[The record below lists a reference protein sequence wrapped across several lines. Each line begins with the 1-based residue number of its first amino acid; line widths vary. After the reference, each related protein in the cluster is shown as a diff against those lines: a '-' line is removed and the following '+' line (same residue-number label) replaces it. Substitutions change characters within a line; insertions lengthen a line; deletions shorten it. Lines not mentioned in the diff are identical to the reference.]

1 MEYVTTIDL
10 PEDFA
15 LDQPLSPFLLA
26 ALELLDPE
34 SETYALDVISMVEST
49 LDDPRQ
55 VLRAQER
62 KARDAAIAS
71 MKADGIEYEER
82 MERLEEVTYPKPLE
96 ELLDAAYERY
106 CQDVPWARD
115 FELSPKSVLRDMI
128 ETVSD
133 FKGVRRG
140 ATASPVP
147 RARFLRYLSDAYRV
161 LARTVPADRLDDR
174 LRDVI
179 AWLGYLVRTVDSSLV
194 DEWNSAGQA
203 PAIAV
208 PSMEEAVVQDRHGL
222 TVMVKTRCSSV
233 CAWLPRTQL
242 VNELKQYKPAIV
254 RGNASEIIA
263 LAGLWGLEGE
273 AADLS
278 RVRGVDTT
286 DTVDAARDAAVALA
300 RYTGGAVVVSGEVD
314 LITDGTTVAK
324 SHGGSPLMSKITG
337 CGCSQGGVLAVYACA
352 ADPFTA
358 AVCGTAVYNVAGT
371 RAAAVADAP
380 ASFKVAFI
388 DELYRATAQDIADNR
403 LELEEA

>member
-1 MEYVTTIDL
+1 MIDSEQLKQNVVKAVEEIRATNPMAGSITNTVTIDFVANAQLAVGGSAAMVYL
-10 PEDFA
+10 PDEGEA
-15 LDQPLSPFLLA
+15 LVAGGGAIYLNMGTLFPIYEQTIPRA
-26 ALELLDPE
+26 AKAAHDAGKPWVLDPVG
-34 SETYALDVISMVEST
+34 L
-49 LDDPRQ
+49 
-55 VLRAQER
+55 
-62 KARDAAIAS
+62 
-71 MKADGIEYEER
+71 GI
-82 MERLEEVTYPKPLE
+82 
-96 ELLDAAYERY
+96 
-106 CQDVPWARD
+106 
-115 FELSPKSVLRDMI
+115 
-128 ETVSD
+128 
-133 FKGVRRG
+133 G
-140 ATASPVP
+140 
-147 RARFLRYLSDAYRV
+147 
-161 LARTVPADRLDDR
+161 
-174 LRDVI
+174 
-179 AWLGYLVRTVDSSLV
+179 SL
-194 DEWNSAGQA
+194 
-203 PAIAV
+203 
-208 PSMEEAVVQDRHGL
+208 
-222 TVMVKTRCSSV
+222 
-233 CAWLPRTQL
+233 RTQL

-358 AVCGTAVYNVAGT
+358 AICGTAVYNVAGT

-403 LELEEA
+403 LELEEAYAMSEPATNAGMNTLVAVAIAPCGTGDELSAEVAEVVRVIRESGLPNRTTSMFTEIEGDWDEVMQVVRDATFVLASKGIRTEVVLKADIRPGFTDTMTGKLERMEAQIKKQEEAR

>member
-1 MEYVTTIDL
+1 MVIDMELEEIK
-10 PEDFA
+10 
-15 LDQPLSPFLLA
+15 QGILLA
-26 ALELLDPE
+26 VRKAKETTPLVPSITNSVTINFVANAQLAAGGSAAMVYLPDEGEALVAGGGAIYLNMGTLFPIYEQTIPRAAKAAHDAGKPWVLDPVG
-34 SETYALDVISMVEST
+34 L
-49 LDDPRQ
+49 
-55 VLRAQER
+55 
-62 KARDAAIAS
+62 
-71 MKADGIEYEER
+71 GI
-82 MERLEEVTYPKPLE
+82 
-96 ELLDAAYERY
+96 
-106 CQDVPWARD
+106 
-115 FELSPKSVLRDMI
+115 
-128 ETVSD
+128 
-133 FKGVRRG
+133 G
-140 ATASPVP
+140 
-147 RARFLRYLSDAYRV
+147 
-161 LARTVPADRLDDR
+161 
-174 LRDVI
+174 
-179 AWLGYLVRTVDSSLV
+179 SL
-194 DEWNSAGQA
+194 
-203 PAIAV
+203 
-208 PSMEEAVVQDRHGL
+208 
-222 TVMVKTRCSSV
+222 
-233 CAWLPRTQL
+233 RTQL

-273 AADLS
+273 VADLS

-371 RAAAVADAP
+371 RAATVADAP

-388 DELYRATAQDIADNR
+388 DELYRATAQDIADNK

>member
-1 MEYVTTIDL
+1 MIDSEQLKQHVIKAVEEIRATNPMAGSITNTVTIDFVANAQLAVGGSAAMVYL
-10 PEDFA
+10 PDEGEA
-15 LDQPLSPFLLA
+15 LVAGGGAIYLNMGTLFPIYEQTIPRA
-26 ALELLDPE
+26 AKAAHDAGKPWVLDPVG
-34 SETYALDVISMVEST
+34 L
-49 LDDPRQ
+49 
-55 VLRAQER
+55 
-62 KARDAAIAS
+62 
-71 MKADGIEYEER
+71 GI
-82 MERLEEVTYPKPLE
+82 
-96 ELLDAAYERY
+96 
-106 CQDVPWARD
+106 
-115 FELSPKSVLRDMI
+115 
-128 ETVSD
+128 
-133 FKGVRRG
+133 G
-140 ATASPVP
+140 
-147 RARFLRYLSDAYRV
+147 
-161 LARTVPADRLDDR
+161 
-174 LRDVI
+174 
-179 AWLGYLVRTVDSSLV
+179 SL
-194 DEWNSAGQA
+194 
-203 PAIAV
+203 
-208 PSMEEAVVQDRHGL
+208 
-222 TVMVKTRCSSV
+222 
-233 CAWLPRTQL
+233 RTQL

-286 DTVDAARDAAVALA
+286 DTVDAARNAAVALA

-337 CGCSQGGVLAVYACA
+337 CA

-388 DELYRATAQDIADNR
+388 DELYRASAQDIADNR